1 MGDNDEQITEPENLE
16 GAEEK
21 TEETA
26 DVEGHVFRGP
36 ESRLEPGTRLEP
48 GARA

>member
-1 MGDNDEQITEPENLE
+1 MGDKDEQITEQENLE

-21 TEETA
+21 TEETTE
-26 DVEGHVFRGP
+26 VEGHLFRGP
-36 ESRLEPGTRLEP
+36 EARMEPGTRLEP